1 MKVDEIKLLLL
12 MIHRHANDLR
22 SLNVLLDVC
31 ISKIG
36 YDKLCKFIIKT
47 LHILKDHVDTFNF
60 QYNIK
65 DIIIFNNFYHLFL
78 KHDIQRSARSLTNS
92 SMDN

>member
-1 MKVDEIKLLLL
+1 MTDDEERVIILTL
-12 MIHRHANDLR
+12 HRNANDLR
-22 SLNVLLDVC
+22 SINVLLDVC
-31 ISKIG
+31 VSKIG
-36 YDKLCKFIIKT
+36 YDRLCEFIITT

-60 QYNIK
+60 QYNMK

-78 KHDIQRSARSLTNS
+78 KHDLQRSARSLTDS